1 MLMLWFWP
9 LASGLRPAAL
19 QVMEVT

>member
-1 MLMLWFWP
+1 MLMLWFRP